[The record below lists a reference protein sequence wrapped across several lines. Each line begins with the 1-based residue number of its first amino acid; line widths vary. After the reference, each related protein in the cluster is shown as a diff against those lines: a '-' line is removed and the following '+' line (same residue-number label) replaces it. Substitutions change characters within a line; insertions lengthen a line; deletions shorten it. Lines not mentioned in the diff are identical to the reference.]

1 MKKILSFLILS
12 WLLCGSPTF
21 GSYLLL
27 PTAWGQTGLYIPSEK
42 PLKPKQLE
50 QAWVNP
56 EEFCLVLEFD
66 AGDSNYRERDLDR
79 LDSAY
84 RIGFDRN
91 NPRFYTIT
99 IEGFSD
105 RADSGLMAARVQ
117 SVFRYLAMRGD
128 GENVDFPIRYSYN
141 AVHCSCKGDTTELL
155 RYEVPVDKLVYDCR
169 MLTDSRKRLNNTIPL
184 EDRVLVTF
192 RHDPAECIGF
202 SEGCFL
208 PSQDS
213 NIRAYYTQL
222 ILPKG
227 CIYAVRGTRDEC
239 PPPVTIT
246 IDEHLDYKAMVE
258 KYFLVPHRRQIILPV
273 GYVVLK
279 SSFTRQPDECS
290 QQLPDSIFVRFPVT
304 EEQVASK
311 LRIYAKKYSDKG
323 VEYKSLPTKKVKGG
337 PVLMIQAGINVTQFD
352 TLFIAKRIQPE
363 EVRSYLYPA
372 DTPTEQGAVTIMEK
386 GEERFYKPFRVGRN
400 GEYEFKKPF
409 RAMLRIVEEAEE
421 NLDKPEDTPSTDGDE
436 EL

>member
-1 MKKILSFLILS
+1 M
-12 WLLCGSPTF
+12 
-21 GSYLLL
+21 
-27 PTAWGQTGLYIPSEK
+27 AWGQTGLYIPSEK
-42 PLKPKQLE
+42 PLKPIQLE
-50 QAWVNP
+50 QAWNNP
-56 EEFCLVLEFD
+56 EEFCLLLDFA

-84 RIGFDRN
+84 NIGFDRN

-99 IEGFSD
+99 IEGYSD
-105 RADSGLMAARVQ
+105 KADSGLMAARVQ
-117 SVFRYLAMRGD
+117 SVFRYFTMRGD
-128 GENVDFPIRYSYN
+128 GENADFPIRYSYN
-141 AVHCSCKGDTTELL
+141 DIHCSCKGDTVELL
-155 RYEVPVDKLVYDCR
+155 RYEVPVDKQVLDCR
-169 MLTDSRKRLNNTIPL
+169 MLPDSRKLFNNTIRL

-227 CIYAVRGTRDEC
+227 CIYSVRGTRDEC
-239 PPPVTIT
+239 PPPVEIT
-246 IDEHLDYKAMVE
+246 IEEHLDYKQMVE

-279 SSFTRQPDECS
+279 SSFTRQPGECP
-290 QQLPDSIFVRFPVT
+290 QVLPDSVLVRFPVT
-304 EEQVASK
+304 EEQVAAK

-323 VEYKSLPTKKVKGG
+323 FEYKSLPTKKIKGG
-337 PVLMIQAGINVTQFD
+337 PVLMIQAGINATQFD
-352 TLFIAKRIQPE
+352 TIFIAKRIQPD

-372 DTPTEQGAVTIMEK
+372 DTPTEQGAVTIMED
-386 GEERFYKPFRVGRN
+386 GEESFYKPFRVGRN
-400 GEYEFKKPF
+400 GEYEFKKAF
-409 RAMLRIVEEAEE
+409 RAMLRIIEEADE
-421 NLDKPEDTPSTDGDE
+421 NIEDNNAPASEDGDE

>member
-1 MKKILSFLILS
+1 MVKLEPMKKYFLVFSF
-12 WLLCGSPTF
+12 
-21 GSYLLL
+21 YLLVFL
-27 PTAWGQTGLYIPSEK
+27 MPAAQGQSGLYIPSEK

-56 EEFCLVLEFD
+56 EVFCLLLDFD

-84 RIGFDRN
+84 SVGFDRM

-99 IEGFSD
+99 IEGY
-105 RADSGLMAARVQ
+105 ADKVDTVLMAARVQ
-117 SVFRYLAMRGD
+117 SVYRYLTMRG
-128 GENVDFPIRYSYN
+128 EEMFPIRYAYN

-155 RYEVPVDKLVYDCR
+155 RFEVPVDRQVYECG
-169 MLTDSRKRLNNTIPL
+169 LLPESRKQFNKTISLN
-184 EDRVLVTF
+184 DKVLVTF

-227 CIYAVRGTRDEC
+227 SIYAVHGTRDSC
-239 PPPVTIT
+239 PPPVDIT
-246 IDEHLDYKAMVE
+246 IDEHLNYKEVVE

-273 GYVVLK
+273 GYVVLH
-279 SSFTRQPDECS
+279 SSFARQPGECTQALS
-290 QQLPDSIFVRFPVT
+290 DSIFVRFPVT
-304 EEQVASK
+304 EEQVESK
-311 LRIYAKKYSDKG
+311 IRIYAKKYSDKG
-323 VEYKSLPTKKVKGG
+323 VEYKSLPTKKIKGG
-337 PVLMIQAGINVTQFD
+337 PVLMIQAGINPTQFD
-352 TLFIAKRIQPE
+352 TIFIAKRIQPD
-363 EVRSYLYPA
+363 EVRTYLYPA
-372 DTPTEQGAVTIMEK
+372 DTPTEQGAVTIIEN
-386 GEERFYKPFRVGRN
+386 GEDRFFKPFRVGRD
-400 GEYEFKKPF
+400 GEYEFRKPF
-409 RAMLRIVEEAEE
+409 RAMLRIVEEAEDE
-421 NLDKPEDTPSTDGDE
+421 NDNDNENPADGDE